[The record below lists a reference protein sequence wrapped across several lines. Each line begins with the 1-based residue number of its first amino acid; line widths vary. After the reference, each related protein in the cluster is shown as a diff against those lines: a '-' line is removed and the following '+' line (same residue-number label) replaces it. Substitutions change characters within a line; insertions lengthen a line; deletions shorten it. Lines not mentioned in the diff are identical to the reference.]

1 MEVKKVMII
10 TDYDNPF
17 GQNPNPNQNQ
27 RNNNFTRVDDDPFA
41 NDGKTID
48 ISDDDLPF

>member
-1 MEVKKVMII
+1 MEVKEAMII
-10 TDYDNPF
+10 AVHDNPF
-17 GQNPNPNQNQ
+17 EQNPSNQNQ